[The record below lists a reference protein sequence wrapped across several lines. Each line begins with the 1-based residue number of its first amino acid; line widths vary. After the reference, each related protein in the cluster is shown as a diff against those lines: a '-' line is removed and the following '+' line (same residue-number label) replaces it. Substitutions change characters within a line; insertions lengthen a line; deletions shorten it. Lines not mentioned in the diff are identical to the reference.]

1 MPIPKVIYQT
11 WKTKH
16 LHENVQK
23 IRDNIQAL
31 NPEYTM
37 ELYDDH
43 EMETFIR
50 INFSPFIYD
59 CYKQLNVGAAKA
71 DFWRYCVL
79 YIHGGV
85 YLDMDSEITRPLD
98 ELISPT
104 DTCIITREGNPGVFN
119 NWFMIFEKRH
129 PILLKTIQKCCH
141 NIVHKTTYDVCYL
154 TGPAGPFT
162 FAVNDVMLPIYN
174 QAGNDISTLYIENDD
189 DLNAVL
195 NDPSSEVRCKFYGI
209 DMGTFGKWK
218 HQYCDYL
225 YQGQTYWRNE
235 TKIFNS

>member
-119 NWFMIFEKRH
+119 NWFMIFEKQH

-141 NIVHKTTYDVCYL
+141 NIVHSLLPSMTWCYPFITERAMTYLLCTLRTTQFWTQYWMIH
-154 TGPAGPFT
+154 P
-162 FAVNDVMLPIYN
+162 
-174 QAGNDISTLYIENDD
+174 
-189 DLNAVL
+189 
-195 NDPSSEVRCKFYGI
+195 VR
-209 DMGTFGKWK
+209 
-218 HQYCDYL
+218 
-225 YQGQTYWRNE
+225 
-235 TKIFNS
+235 